1 MIRKPS
7 ILFLCRD
14 NSGIS
19 LMAEALSIHLH
30 NRLHKH
36 VRAFSAAVGPT
47 APVDVA
53 ALDCLQEAGVPADGL
68 SSKPLELFALSGAPR
83 VDVVVP
89 LQADVHHAVA
99 ALPWL
104 HLMPMRVRVFED
116 IAQLKDMQARRTAYR
131 SLLPALRQVV
141 LDIMEMEA
149 PGMMG
154 AAA

>member
-1 MIRKPS
+1 MIGKPS

-19 LMAEALSIHLH
+19 LMAEAIAMHFQ

-47 APVDVA
+47 APVDMVA
-53 ALDCLQEAGVPADGL
+53 LECLHEAGLPADGL
-68 SSKPLELFALSGAPR
+68 SSKPIELFALSGAPR

-99 ALPWL
+99 AMPWL
-104 HLMPMRVRVFED
+104 HVLPVRVRVFED
-116 IAQLKDMQARRTAYR
+116 IARMADSHERRQAYR
-131 SLLPALRQVV
+131 RLLPALRQAV
-141 LDIMEMEA
+141 LDIVEMEA
-149 PGMMG
+149 PGAVR

>member
-1 MIRKPS
+1 MIRKTS

-14 NSGIS
+14 NAGIS
-19 LMAEALSIHLH
+19 LMAEALAIHLH

-47 APVDVA
+47 APVDEA
-53 ALDCLQEAGVPADGL
+53 ALACLQEAGVPTDGL
-68 SSKPLELFALSGAPR
+68 SSKPVELFALSGAPR

-89 LQADVHHAVA
+89 LQADVHHAVG

-104 HLMPMRVRVFED
+104 HLLPLRARIFED
-116 IAQLKDMQARRTAYR
+116 IGRRGDAHARRVAYR
-131 SLLPALRQVV
+131 DLLPALRQVV

-149 PGMMG
+149 PGMVRS
-154 AAA
+154 AA

>member
-1 MIRKPS
+1 MIAKPS

-19 LMAEALSIHLH
+19 LIAEAIAMHLQ
-30 NRLHKH
+30 NRLHTH

-47 APVDVA
+47 APVDAVA
-53 ALDCLQEAGVPADGL
+53 LECLHEAGLPADGL
-68 SSKPLELFALSGAPR
+68 SSKPIELFALSGAPR

-99 ALPWL
+99 AMPWL
-104 HLMPMRVRVFED
+104 HLLPRRVRVFDD
-116 IAQLKDMQARRTAYR
+116 IARMTDAHQRRQAYR
-131 SLLPALRQVV
+131 RLLPVLREVV
-141 LDIMEMEA
+141 LDIMERESPRA
-149 PGMMG
+149 AR